1 MWILLN
7 CHFQGQEITFL
18 VDGGADSDS
27 MKPKLVDQQAQPLP
41 YNCLLPMTSCHGSKS
56 RQLI

>member
-27 MKPKLVDQQAQPLP
+27 MKPLP
-41 YNCLLPMTSCHGSKS
+41 YNCLLLMTSCHGGKS